1 MRLQVQVTTTVEI
14 IDLKPVH
21 DDFNMHNQVKDL
33 SESAAMAV
41 AVADS
46 GQVGYV
52 YGVVGSDNPPENWLT
67 DIEWHFE
74 PQAGLKLIATAK
86 YNIIETEHEVYG
98 I

>member
-14 IDLKPVH
+14 TNLKPVH
-21 DDFNMHNQVKDL
+21 DDFDMHNQVKDL
-33 SESAAMAV
+33 SESTAMAV
-41 AVADS
+41 AVAQP
-46 GQVGYV
+46 GQIGYV
-52 YGVVGSDNPPENWLT
+52 YGVVDSDNPPENWLT